1 MTPQELYAAVD
12 ALRQQKGWPW
22 WKVSVALDVSAERI
36 RFMRRGEVSP
46 RLRSRAEE
54 WLGEAS

>member
-12 ALRQQKGWPW
+12 ALRQAKGWPW
-22 WKVSVALDVSAERI
+22 WKVPVALDISAERI

-46 RLRSRAEE
+46 ELRSRAEE
-54 WLGEAS
+54 RLGEAS